1 MAAPGARI
9 VTVSS
14 GAHQTGKMH
23 WEDINWEKA
32 EYEPWAAYAQSK
44 LANILFTQEL
54 AERLKG
60 SGVTAYSLHPG
71 VIATELWRHV
81 GDHGNILSSL
91 MALLWRGVSLFV
103 KTPESGAQTTI
114 FCAVDESVAND
125 SGLYYA
131 DCGQA
136 TPAKHARVE
145 GEPKRLWEISEKLT
159 GLSKS

>member
-1 MAAPGARI
+1 
-9 VTVSS
+9 
-14 GAHQTGKMH
+14 MH

-114 FCAVDESVAND
+114 FCAVDESVADD